1 MPDNEDGHLP
11 YGGPAAATR
20 RRSCLPIWPRNAA
33 GLPPRRFVAAY
44 DAAMPMPD
52 DEDVRLLL
60 IAMQNAQLR
69 AMALYTRLLDA
80 RDVAGP

>member
-1 MPDNEDGHLP
+1 
-11 YGGPAAATR
+11 
-20 RRSCLPIWPRNAA
+20 
-33 GLPPRRFVAAY
+33 
-44 DAAMPMPD
+44 MPD